1 MEKDFLEVFLGLEV
15 EKELKALLEDV
26 KVTKIAVNP
35 KKDRMRVYIQS
46 IQWIQKKYIYALEKQ
61 IKKQFFASAQ
71 IQIKIIEKFT
81 LTSQYTPKLFF
92 EAYRSSMLDEL
103 RGHSILIY
111 NTFRTAKIEFP
122 EENKMKLVMQSS
134 VLAKSHEEELI
145 SYIEKIFCERCA
157 FSLIVEPE
165 YEEAGESKIRK
176 NSEIRIMQ
184 EAAHVIEQSSF
195 GHVKDEAEEGTESE
209 ANQPDTTKEEKKES
223 KKESKKENK
232 KEKQTES
239 KTKKENTKEKR
250 FTQNSEYRRGVK
262 RSDNP
267 DVIYTSSNPN
277 IATVSEDGIVT
288 GVSSG
293 SVEIVIQAADQGGAV
308 VSAFITVI
316 DELLGDFP
324 RHTWKAT
331 VSHTFVP
338 DPAGGGSPEMLLDG
352 SYNTFLSIRKPG
364 KGVETPAGAK
374 IFFTIDMGQQY
385 PFNYFSWHH
394 RGDNVSVGLRGSK
407 VDIYG
412 SLDGETFDL
421 IQNEILLDTG
431 ADASTGEKIILDDT
445 SSCRYVRFVITGYST
460 GAGSAVQISEIQIGR
475 DK

>member
-195 GHVKDEAEEGTESE
+195 GHVKDEAEAGTEDLKGRILVANVIMNRVKYPEFPDNATDVIWQYIDGVAQFSPIADGRISE
-209 ANQPDTTKEEKKES
+209 VVPSDETKEAVKQALEGVDYSDGALFFIQRSAAAKNNIQWFDKNLKKLF
-223 KKESKKENK
+223 KH
-232 KEKQTES
+232 
-239 KTKKENTKEKR
+239 
-250 FTQNSEYRRGVK
+250 GVHEF
-262 RSDNP
+262 
-267 DVIYTSSNPN
+267 YTYP
-277 IATVSEDGIVT
+277 E
-288 GVSSG
+288 
-293 SVEIVIQAADQGGAV
+293 AA
-308 VSAFITVI
+308 
-316 DELLGDFP
+316 
-324 RHTWKAT
+324 
-331 VSHTFVP
+331 
-338 DPAGGGSPEMLLDG
+338 
-352 SYNTFLSIRKPG
+352 
-364 KGVETPAGAK
+364 
-374 IFFTIDMGQQY
+374 QQ
-385 PFNYFSWHH
+385 
-394 RGDNVSVGLRGSK
+394 
-407 VDIYG
+407 
-412 SLDGETFDL
+412 
-421 IQNEILLDTG
+421 
-431 ADASTGEKIILDDT
+431 
-445 SSCRYVRFVITGYST
+445 
-460 GAGSAVQISEIQIGR
+460 
-475 DK
+475 

>member
-1 MEKDFLEVFLGLEV
+1 MD
-15 EKELKALLEDV
+15 
-26 KVTKIAVNP
+26 
-35 KKDRMRVYIQS
+35 
-46 IQWIQKKYIYALEKQ
+46 
-61 IKKQFFASAQ
+61 
-71 IQIKIIEKFT
+71 
-81 LTSQYTPKLFF
+81 
-92 EAYRSSMLDEL
+92 
-103 RGHSILIY
+103 
-111 NTFRTAKIEFP
+111 
-122 EENKMKLVMQSS
+122 
-134 VLAKSHEEELI
+134 
-145 SYIEKIFCERCA
+145 
-157 FSLIVEPE
+157 
-165 YEEAGESKIRK
+165 SKIDLG
-176 NSEIRIMQ
+176 S
-184 EAAHVIEQSSF
+184 VITIKPEQ
-195 GHVKDEAEEGTESE
+195 V
-209 ANQPDTTKEEKKES
+209 
-223 KKESKKENK
+223 
-232 KEKQTES
+232 
-239 KTKKENTKEKR
+239 
-250 FTQNSEYRRGVK
+250 
-262 RSDNP
+262 DNP

-407 VDIYG
+407 VDIDG
-412 SLDGETFDL
+412 SLDGETCDL

-460 GAGSAVQISEIQIGR
+460 SAGSAVQISEIQIGR

>member
-1 MEKDFLEVFLGLEV
+1 MEKDFLEVFSGLEV

-195 GHVKDEAEEGTESE
+195 GHVKDEAKRAQKAKQISHT
-209 ANQPDTTKEEKKES
+209 QQKKR
-223 KKESKKENK
+223 KKKARKKARK
-232 KEKQTES
+232 
-239 KTKKENTKEKR
+239 KTKKKNRRNQKRKKKIQKKKDLRKTPNT
-250 FTQNSEYRRGVK
+250 
-262 RSDNP
+262 
-267 DVIYTSSNPN
+267 DV
-277 IATVSEDGIVT
+277 V
-288 GVSSG
+288 
-293 SVEIVIQAADQGGAV
+293 
-308 VSAFITVI
+308 
-316 DELLGDFP
+316 
-324 RHTWKAT
+324 
-331 VSHTFVP
+331 
-338 DPAGGGSPEMLLDG
+338 
-352 SYNTFLSIRKPG
+352 
-364 KGVETPAGAK
+364 
-374 IFFTIDMGQQY
+374 
-385 PFNYFSWHH
+385 
-394 RGDNVSVGLRGSK
+394 
-407 VDIYG
+407 
-412 SLDGETFDL
+412 
-421 IQNEILLDTG
+421 
-431 ADASTGEKIILDDT
+431 
-445 SSCRYVRFVITGYST
+445 
-460 GAGSAVQISEIQIGR
+460 
-475 DK
+475 

>member
-232 KEKQTES
+232 KEKQNDQS
-239 KTKKENTKEKR
+239 VA
-250 FTQNSEYRRGVK
+250 GV
-262 RSDNP
+262 D
-267 DVIYTSSNPN
+267 
-277 IATVSEDGIVT
+277 
-288 GVSSG
+288 
-293 SVEIVIQAADQGGAV
+293 
-308 VSAFITVI
+308 
-316 DELLGDFP
+316 
-324 RHTWKAT
+324 H
-331 VSHTFVP
+331 
-338 DPAGGGSPEMLLDG
+338 
-352 SYNTFLSIRKPG
+352 
-364 KGVETPAGAK
+364 
-374 IFFTIDMGQQY
+374 
-385 PFNYFSWHH
+385 
-394 RGDNVSVGLRGSK
+394 
-407 VDIYG
+407 
-412 SLDGETFDL
+412 
-421 IQNEILLDTG
+421 
-431 ADASTGEKIILDDT
+431 
-445 SSCRYVRFVITGYST
+445 
-460 GAGSAVQISEIQIGR
+460 
-475 DK
+475 